1 MDNTT
6 IPAADRTTHAKIVAI
21 ALAASVA
28 VLLVATMARTPAA
41 GDSDARIQA
50 AGPAVKAG
58 EPATVSRSDVTA
70 IR

>member
-6 IPAADRTTHAKIVAI
+6 IPAADRTTHAKIMAI

-28 VLLVATMARTPAA
+28 ILLVATMARIPAA
-41 GDSDARIQA
+41 GGARIQA
-50 AGPAVKAG
+50 AGPAVKAA
-58 EPATVSRSDVTA
+58 EPAIISRSDVTA

>member
-50 AGPAVKAG
+50 GPAVKAG
-58 EPATVSRSDVTA
+58 EPATISRSDVTA

>member
-6 IPAADRTTHAKIVAI
+6 ISSADGATHTKILAT

-28 VLLVATMARTPAA
+28 VLLVAVMARTPAA
-41 GDSDARIQA
+41 GDTDARIQA
-50 AGPAVKAG
+50 AWPVMKGG
-58 EPATVSRSDVTA
+58 EPVNISRNDITA